1 MDEESLIHS
10 DLSFLLE
17 LENYSFESKML
28 ACQKFASRIMSCSK
42 VDMQLAY
49 QENIMPWELEVFSL
63 FSVVYDNPDA
73 TEQLTGEAFGR
84 IITLIRNYWHPELTI
99 AEVNG
104 VYSDYYMMIST
115 LQQFPVQGVFLQKLF
130 RYDFFFSFSNEK
142 LNMKQAVTDKFEND
156 YRQFEL
162 FAFIMFVC
170 TSLKG
175 RNALGNLRCNEILKR
190 VFSIGTVR
198 KQLSIDKEE
207 YIRQLNELYH
217 GNLIDYYYGLKI
229 QYQFPIVEDSECG
242 YIPSPYLVINA
253 VTESLLNRLTFGNS
267 ELRRKFGKEVVEEYL
282 YSIYKELNTVTWIS
296 REFEY
301 HVGRDKL
308 LTPDVLV
315 EESERAILFDT
326 KALAPSLR
334 MRKFDAE
341 EIEHETMT
349 YSKDI
354 FQLYCRICD
363 LKQGNFSLQHQ
374 FERNNV
380 FGVVVVLEDAALPR
394 QKVYDR
400 AFDMVRLRSMDC
412 TEETCD
418 YIHSHI
424 KIVPLRQIEEVVL
437 DGYSYMDCLLGQVEG
452 KEHWDDY
459 SFFVRHERTAGGIPM
474 YNNFVREL
482 KSDARSFMIE

>member
-130 RYDFFFSFSNEK
+130 RYDFNFSFSNEK

-170 TSLKG
+170 TSLEG

-198 KQLSIDKEE
+198 RQLSIDKEE

-282 YSIYKELNTVTWIS
+282 YSIYKELDTVTWIS
-296 REFEY
+296 REFE
-301 HVGRDKL
+301 
-308 LTPDVLV
+308 
-315 EESERAILFDT
+315 I
-326 KALAPSLR
+326 
-334 MRKFDAE
+334 
-341 EIEHETMT
+341 
-349 YSKDI
+349 
-354 FQLYCRICD
+354 
-363 LKQGNFSLQHQ
+363 
-374 FERNNV
+374 
-380 FGVVVVLEDAALPR
+380 
-394 QKVYDR
+394 
-400 AFDMVRLRSMDC
+400 LRSD
-412 TEETCD
+412 
-418 YIHSHI
+418 
-424 KIVPLRQIEEVVL
+424 
-437 DGYSYMDCLLGQVEG
+437 
-452 KEHWDDY
+452 
-459 SFFVRHERTAGGIPM
+459 PM
-474 YNNFVREL
+474 KY
-482 KSDARSFMIE
+482 